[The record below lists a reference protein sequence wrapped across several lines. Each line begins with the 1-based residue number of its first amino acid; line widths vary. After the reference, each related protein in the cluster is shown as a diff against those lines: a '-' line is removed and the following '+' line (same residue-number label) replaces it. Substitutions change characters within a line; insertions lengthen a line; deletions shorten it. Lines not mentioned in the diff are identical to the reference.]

1 MEKKFDYI
9 SEAKKVFDKEIEA
22 LEKTRDALGK
32 DFETILNLIL
42 DCEGKLI
49 LTGMGKPGHI
59 ATKMSATFAS
69 LGIPSFFMH
78 PGEAMHGDLG
88 MVEKKDVV
96 MLMSYSG
103 ESEEVTRLMPVLKEI
118 GCKTIAITGK
128 PQSTLAQ
135 ECQYHFFFPEFEE
148 ACYLHLAPTSSTTTL
163 LVLGDAL
170 AVVASRA
177 INYTRDDFAQDLE
190 STLGAN
196 YSQKKIVRH
205 GKKIR
210 LDLWDTAGQEKYRAI
225 GRHFYKDSYI
235 VCLVYD
241 ITNKESFE
249 RIKTVWYP
257 ELKEHG
263 EKTKILALVGNKIDK
278 YLDEQVNED
287 DVKKYAEEINAIN
300 KRTSA
305 MEGTN
310 IEDLFNSLVDKYLK
324 EIAGMIIEEE
334 KIKIKKDDLKN
345 DKQKKKG
352 CC

>member
-1 MEKKFDYI
+1 MDKKFDYI
-9 SEAKKVFDKEIEA
+9 NEAKKVFDKEIEA
-22 LEKTRDALGK
+22 LQKTRDALGK
-32 DFETILNLIL
+32 DFESILNLIL

-118 GCKTIAITGK
+118 GCTTIAITGK

-170 AVVASRA
+170 AVIASRA
-177 INYTRDDFAQDLE
+177 INYTRDDFGLHHPAGALGKKLLVKVKNLMYSGDEDAVVLE
-190 STLGAN
+190 GSTLHQAIVEMSKKGLSMVTIVDDENNIKGIITDGDLRRMLDKNVDVYNAVVDDLMTKN
-196 YSQKKIVRH
+196 PTTVDYREMAVNALQTMSDKKITCMPVVN
-205 GKKIR
+205 
-210 LDLWDTAGQEKYRAI
+210 EE
-225 GRHFYKDSYI
+225 
-235 VCLVYD
+235 
-241 ITNKESFE
+241 NK
-249 RIKTVWYP
+249 
-257 ELKEHG
+257 
-263 EKTKILALVGNKIDK
+263 LVGTILMQDIFK
-278 YLDEQVNED
+278 
-287 DVKKYAEEINAIN
+287 
-300 KRTSA
+300 
-305 MEGTN
+305 
-310 IEDLFNSLVDKYLK
+310 
-324 EIAGMIIEEE
+324 AGIVR
-334 KIKIKKDDLKN
+334 
-345 DKQKKKG
+345 
-352 CC
+352 

>member
-1 MEKKFDYI
+1 MDKKFDYI

-22 LEKTRDALGK
+22 LQKTRDALGE

-118 GCKTIAITGK
+118 GCTTIAITGK

-148 ACYLHLAPTSSTTTL
+148 ACYLHLAPTSSTTAL

-170 AVVASRA
+170 AVIASRA
-177 INYTRDDFAQDLE
+177 INYTRDDFGLHHPAGALGKKLLVKVKNLMYSGDDDAVVLE
-190 STLGAN
+190 GSTLHQAIVEMSKKGLSMVTIVDAEN
-196 YSQKKIVRH
+196 NIKGIITDGDLRRMLDKNVDVYNAVVDDLMTKNPKTVDYREMAVNALQTMSDKKITCMPVV
-205 GKKIR
+205 G
-210 LDLWDTAGQEKYRAI
+210 EE
-225 GRHFYKDSYI
+225 
-235 VCLVYD
+235 
-241 ITNKESFE
+241 NK
-249 RIKTVWYP
+249 
-257 ELKEHG
+257 
-263 EKTKILALVGNKIDK
+263 LVGTILMQDIFK
-278 YLDEQVNED
+278 
-287 DVKKYAEEINAIN
+287 
-300 KRTSA
+300 
-305 MEGTN
+305 
-310 IEDLFNSLVDKYLK
+310 
-324 EIAGMIIEEE
+324 AGIVR
-334 KIKIKKDDLKN
+334 
-345 DKQKKKG
+345 
-352 CC
+352 

>member
-1 MEKKFDYI
+1 MDKKFDYI

-22 LEKTRDALGK
+22 LQKTRDALGE

-170 AVVASRA
+170 AVIASRA
-177 INYTRDDFAQDLE
+177 INYTRDDFGLHHPAGALGKKLLVKVKNLMYSGDEDAVVLE
-190 STLGAN
+190 GSTLHQAIVEMSKKGLSMVTIVDTDNNIKGIITDGDLRRMLDKNVDVYNAIVDDLMTKN
-196 YSQKKIVRH
+196 PTTVDYREMAVNALQTMSDKKITCMPVVN
-205 GKKIR
+205 
-210 LDLWDTAGQEKYRAI
+210 DE
-225 GRHFYKDSYI
+225 
-235 VCLVYD
+235 
-241 ITNKESFE
+241 NK
-249 RIKTVWYP
+249 
-257 ELKEHG
+257 
-263 EKTKILALVGNKIDK
+263 LVGTILMQDIFK
-278 YLDEQVNED
+278 
-287 DVKKYAEEINAIN
+287 
-300 KRTSA
+300 
-305 MEGTN
+305 
-310 IEDLFNSLVDKYLK
+310 
-324 EIAGMIIEEE
+324 AGIVR
-334 KIKIKKDDLKN
+334 
-345 DKQKKKG
+345 
-352 CC
+352 

>member
-1 MEKKFDYI
+1 MDKKFDYI

-22 LEKTRDALGK
+22 LEKTRDALGE

-177 INYTRDDFAQDLE
+177 INYTRDDFGLHHPAGALGKKLLVKVKNLMYSGDEDAVVLE
-190 STLGAN
+190 GSTLHQAIVEMSKKGLSMVTIVDTETNIKGIITDGDLRRMLDKNVDVYNAVIDDLMTKN
-196 YSQKKIVRH
+196 PTTVDYREMAVNALQTMSDKKITCMPVV
-205 GKKIR
+205 
-210 LDLWDTAGQEKYRAI
+210 DEE
-225 GRHFYKDSYI
+225 
-235 VCLVYD
+235 
-241 ITNKESFE
+241 NK
-249 RIKTVWYP
+249 
-257 ELKEHG
+257 
-263 EKTKILALVGNKIDK
+263 LVGTILMQDIFK
-278 YLDEQVNED
+278 
-287 DVKKYAEEINAIN
+287 
-300 KRTSA
+300 
-305 MEGTN
+305 
-310 IEDLFNSLVDKYLK
+310 
-324 EIAGMIIEEE
+324 AGIVR
-334 KIKIKKDDLKN
+334 
-345 DKQKKKG
+345 
-352 CC
+352 